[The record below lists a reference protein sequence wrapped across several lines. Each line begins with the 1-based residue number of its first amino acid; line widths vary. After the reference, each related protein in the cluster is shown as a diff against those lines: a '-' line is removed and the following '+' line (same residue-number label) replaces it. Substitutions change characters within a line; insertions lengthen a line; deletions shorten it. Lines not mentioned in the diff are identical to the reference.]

1 MKGEGRRTRET
12 ETNLL
17 ERPAPETDQ
26 QSSLYELLSVHQI
39 PKGYGQLINGPSSLL
54 SLSR

>member
-1 MKGEGRRTRET
+1 MEI
-12 ETNLL
+12 NLL

-26 QSSLYELLSVHQI
+26 QSSLYEPLSVHQI
-39 PKGYGQLINGPSSLL
+39 PKGYGQLINGLSSLL